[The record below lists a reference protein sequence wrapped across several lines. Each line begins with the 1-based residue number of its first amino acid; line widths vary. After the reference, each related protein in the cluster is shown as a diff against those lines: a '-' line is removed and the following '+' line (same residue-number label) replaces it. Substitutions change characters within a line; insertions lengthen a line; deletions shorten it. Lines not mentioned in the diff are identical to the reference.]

1 MVDDLLRL
9 DGQNA
14 IIGGATGGIGK
25 GIAKKFSEAGADLL
39 LISRSEEKL
48 KQLLLELNNSKHRY
62 LVANYEDPY
71 KLEEIVRNELESS
84 GKKYS
89 IIVNN
94 TGGPPSGKVLD
105 ANNEDFIK
113 AMNMH
118 LICNQ
123 VMAKLIIPHMIE
135 LGEGRI
141 INIIS
146 TSVRQPIDNLG
157 VSNSTRAAVA
167 NWAKTLSNEV
177 GRYGIKVNNILPG
190 AINTQRLEQIIQ
202 NKADKLET
210 TYDNVEK
217 QMIGSIPLGR
227 IGDPDEIANGALFLA
242 SQMSNYVSGINL
254 IIDGGRTRVH

>member
-1 MVDDLLRL
+1 
-9 DGQNA
+9 
-14 IIGGATGGIGK
+14 
-25 GIAKKFSEAGADLL
+25 
-39 LISRSEEKL
+39 
-48 KQLLLELNNSKHRY
+48 
-62 LVANYEDPY
+62 
-71 KLEEIVRNELESS
+71 
-84 GKKYS
+84 
-89 IIVNN
+89 
-94 TGGPPSGKVLD
+94 
-105 ANNEDFIK
+105 
-113 AMNMH
+113 MNMH

-123 VMAKLIIPHMIE
+123 VMAKLVIPHMKEI
-135 LGEGRI
+135 GDGRI

>member
-1 MVDDLLRL
+1 MQSG
-9 DGQNA
+9 DG
-14 IIGGATGGIGK
+14 
-25 GIAKKFSEAGADLL
+25 
-39 LISRSEEKL
+39 
-48 KQLLLELNNSKHRY
+48 
-62 LVANYEDPY
+62 
-71 KLEEIVRNELESS
+71 
-84 GKKYS
+84 
-89 IIVNN
+89 
-94 TGGPPSGKVLD
+94 
-105 ANNEDFIK
+105 
-113 AMNMH
+113 
-118 LICNQ
+118 
-123 VMAKLIIPHMIE
+123 KLIIPHMIE
-135 LGEGRI
+135 LGDGRI

-202 NKADKLET
+202 SKADKLET